1 MTVELEKE
9 RNPIIGIILF
19 LLIPVA
25 AGFILW
31 NGIPGSKFNGVR
43 PGIFFPLQTE
53 LPEDARF
60 MDNRIKCDSK
70 EALTAVQGALR
81 KVQPDYPVEFVT
93 VQLDNYQSG
102 YKFRVSYPTYYA
114 QRLDF
119 SAGWPTFRKGSV
131 VGDAD
136 LEAQV
141 RSKDALLEKTIRDA
155 LEAYFKS
162 KGAH

>member
-1 MTVELEKE
+1 MAVELEKE
-9 RNPIIGIILF
+9 RTPIFKIILF
-19 LLIPVA
+19 LLIPVV
-25 AGFILW
+25 AGYILW
-31 NGIPGSKFNGVR
+31 NGIPGSKFNGMR
-43 PGIFFPLQTE
+43 PGVFFPIQTE

-70 EALTAVQGALR
+70 EALIAVQTALR
-81 KVQPDYPVEFVT
+81 KVQADYPVEFVT
-93 VQLDNYQSG
+93 VQLENYQSG
-102 YKFRVSYPTYYA
+102 YKFRVSYPTYFA

-131 VGDAD
+131 VGDAE

-141 RSKDALLEKTIRDA
+141 KAKDDLLEKTIRDA

>member
-1 MTVELEKE
+1 MAVELEKE
-9 RNPIIGIILF
+9 RNPIIGITLF
-19 LLIPVA
+19 LLIPVVT
-25 AGFILW
+25 GFILW

-43 PGIFFPLQTE
+43 SGIFFPLQTE

-70 EALTAVQGALR
+70 EALTAVQAALR
-81 KVQPDYPVEFVT
+81 KVQSDYPVQFVS
-93 VQLDNYQSG
+93 VQLENFQSG

-114 QRLDF
+114 QRMDF
-119 SAGWPTFRKGSV
+119 SAGWPIFRKGAI

-136 LEAQV
+136 LDAQV
-141 RSKDALLEKTIRDA
+141 KAKDDQLEKVIREA

>member
-1 MTVELEKE
+1 MAVELEKE
-9 RNPIIGIILF
+9 RNPIFGIILF
-19 LLIPVA
+19 FLIPVV
-25 AGFILW
+25 AGVILW
-31 NGIPGSKFNGVR
+31 HGVPGSQFNGMR
-43 PGIFFPLQTE
+43 PGIFFPIQAE

-70 EALTAVQGALR
+70 EALAAVQAALR
-81 KVQPDYPVEFVT
+81 KVRFDYPVEFVS
-93 VQLDNYQSG
+93 VQLENYQSG

-119 SAGWPTFRKGSV
+119 SAGWPTFRKGSI
-131 VGDAD
+131 VGDAE
-136 LEAQV
+136 LEAEV
-141 RSKDALLEKTIRDA
+141 KAKDDALEKAIRDA